1 MAFRKGIFT
10 GIILFG
16 IIVGVLSATYVNT
29 SSYGTINYTGSGY
42 YLVGGRYQYISSIS
56 SLTYQSTSST
66 YPVTIQTS
74 PGSASDYWG
83 ACFSPSYNGG
93 TPGENGTTCTS
104 IPAGTSS
111 ASVNLPSGTVI
122 QYLCT
127 APWHGA
133 GGYNFSFWESN
144 GASLPGGSC
153 YHPDITVSGPI
164 TFTAN
169 YNQVSTPPAAY
180 PSMNTTLSVG
190 NLTVALDNLSNINQ
204 NELPNAD
211 LLIYKNGVLTNIT
224 SAGPIDNHEFAI
236 TNASGSE
243 LGTYVPE
250 IFHSNNTI
258 QATYSLPIKRTASYT
273 WQGNYTAEIYGFPV
287 DGPIQIRSITGNIS
301 IGNNQ
306 NTFDQNLFQIGYSL
320 NGCPTSSGASYPNLA
335 SLGKA
340 YVALSTLYSANIK
353 VVTTNSGKNLV
364 VPINVNYP
372 APLQVPSNCLFMLM
386 NFGAQNGTSVASA
399 NITIT
404 YNQIAPVSTS
414 QETTAEAL
422 DGEICFNHNTGCE
435 VQTGSAP
442 TTVVEPFNINPNNGY
457 TGSEYTLLGLYGTV
471 SSGTISSGSGYAID
485 YSYYMAPTS
494 SSCNSHTFSTY
505 AGSFTV
511 PSDWQLLYTSSFNQP
526 SNGYQNQPIFKPL
539 NINFRTSNACFYWVS
554 NMASGSSGVD
564 MESQVYAELSPSGST
579 LTNPSN
585 RNSVDVQLFLPATQM
600 QSVYLGGNVV
610 DGPFTVTLDGIGE
623 SNSTISNVA
632 LAIYKN
638 GVLTNITSAGPIGNQ
653 QAVIIN
659 ASGSEL
665 GIYVPKSFST
675 YSSQKT
681 ADIQLFTP
689 TTSIQRIYQSNSSIY
704 PVTIQ
709 TSPGSASDYWGAC
722 FSPSYNGGTPGENGT
737 TCTSIPAGTSSAS
750 VNLPSGTVI
759 QYLCTAPWHGAG
771 GYNFSFWESN
781 GASLPGGSCYH
792 PDITVSGP
800 ITFTANYQSVEKA
813 IVALA
818 VRSSLNG
825 SLSLNGS
832 CNLQSNMTLPPTQ
845 YPYIGPSTYCTSQ
858 IGTRIE
864 LNAIPSSGYELEDW
878 IGTGAGSYT
887 GSDQNITVIMNGN
900 INETAIF
907 TKINQTIPVSNSSNA
922 SYTLILNPGWNLFSF
937 PMSKITS
944 LNTYPEGC
952 TYNDVKSPV
961 WQLSDGNYIELN
973 NSNVQAGTGYWVDM
987 NSTCQ
992 ITMNGTALSKLD
1004 YPVLSPGW
1012 NIIGVPYDG
1021 SFINNIRGT
1030 CGIISGPYG
1039 YNNESGYYNAT
1050 FLTPGHGYLLN
1061 VANSCRLGN
1070 PAAVQLP
1077 SLPS

>member
-169 YNQVSTPPAAY
+169 Y
-180 PSMNTTLSVG
+180 
-190 NLTVALDNLSNINQ
+190 
-204 NELPNAD
+204 
-211 LLIYKNGVLTNIT
+211 
-224 SAGPIDNHEFAI
+224 
-236 TNASGSE
+236 
-243 LGTYVPE
+243 
-250 IFHSNNTI
+250 
-258 QATYSLPIKRTASYT
+258 
-273 WQGNYTAEIYGFPV
+273 
-287 DGPIQIRSITGNIS
+287 
-301 IGNNQ
+301 
-306 NTFDQNLFQIGYSL
+306 
-320 NGCPTSSGASYPNLA
+320 
-335 SLGKA
+335 
-340 YVALSTLYSANIK
+340 
-353 VVTTNSGKNLV
+353 
-364 VPINVNYP
+364 
-372 APLQVPSNCLFMLM
+372 
-386 NFGAQNGTSVASA
+386 
-399 NITIT
+399 
-404 YNQIAPVSTS
+404 
-414 QETTAEAL
+414 
-422 DGEICFNHNTGCE
+422 
-435 VQTGSAP
+435 
-442 TTVVEPFNINPNNGY
+442 
-457 TGSEYTLLGLYGTV
+457 
-471 SSGTISSGSGYAID
+471 
-485 YSYYMAPTS
+485 
-494 SSCNSHTFSTY
+494 
-505 AGSFTV
+505 
-511 PSDWQLLYTSSFNQP
+511 
-526 SNGYQNQPIFKPL
+526 
-539 NINFRTSNACFYWVS
+539 
-554 NMASGSSGVD
+554 
-564 MESQVYAELSPSGST
+564 
-579 LTNPSN
+579 
-585 RNSVDVQLFLPATQM
+585 
-600 QSVYLGGNVV
+600 
-610 DGPFTVTLDGIGE
+610 
-623 SNSTISNVA
+623 
-632 LAIYKN
+632 
-638 GVLTNITSAGPIGNQ
+638 
-653 QAVIIN
+653 
-659 ASGSEL
+659 
-665 GIYVPKSFST
+665 
-675 YSSQKT
+675 
-681 ADIQLFTP
+681 
-689 TTSIQRIYQSNSSIY
+689 
-704 PVTIQ
+704 
-709 TSPGSASDYWGAC
+709 
-722 FSPSYNGGTPGENGT
+722 
-737 TCTSIPAGTSSAS
+737 
-750 VNLPSGTVI
+750 
-759 QYLCTAPWHGAG
+759 
-771 GYNFSFWESN
+771 
-781 GASLPGGSCYH
+781 
-792 PDITVSGP
+792 
-800 ITFTANYQSVEKA
+800 QSVEKA

-832 CNLQSNMTLPPTQ
+832 CNLQSNMTLPHTQ

-887 GSDQNITVIMNGN
+887 GSDQNITVVMNGN

-992 ITMNGTALSKLD
+992 ITMNGTALSESD